1 MMTRMLLPFAAAMML
16 SACGY
21 SLSEDRPQN
30 GVVPQAQKAF
40 PANTAPT
47 LPIDVPLSDDLI
59 GHEVI
64 GPLDVLSVTV
74 YREPDL
80 TLPQVVVDRGGR
92 FEMPL
97 IGVIEA
103 ANKTTGALS
112 SEIRQRLGDRFLV
125 NPDVS
130 VNLITSNSKQIT
142 VEGSVTSPGVFP
154 LQGETTLL
162 GALALAKGPTSVAR
176 LDEIAVFRKEGGA
189 RMVAVFDAKAIRAG
203 KMADPVLKP
212 NDIVVV
218 GFNGMAQA
226 FQDFLRT
233 APLLAL
239 FTRF

>member
-1 MMTRMLLPFAAAMML
+1 MMTRMLLPLAAATML

-21 SLSEDRPQN
+21 SLSEKPPQE
-30 GVVPQAQKAF
+30 GVVPAARNAF
-40 PANTAPT
+40 PVNSAPNI
-47 LPIDVPLSDDLI
+47 PIDVALADSPLSS
-59 GHEVI
+59 EMI
-64 GPLDVLSVTV
+64 GPLDVISVNV

-80 TLPQVVVDRGGR
+80 TLSQVVVDRTGR

-97 IGVIEA
+97 IGVVEA
-103 ANKTTGALS
+103 ANKTTGSLS
-112 SEIRQRLGDRFLV
+112 TEIRQRLAERFLV

-130 VNLITSNSKQIT
+130 VNLIASNSKQIT
-142 VEGSVTSPGVFP
+142 VEGSVASPGVFP

-162 GALALAKGPTSVAR
+162 GALALAKGPTNVAK
-176 LDEIAVFRKEGGA
+176 LNEIAVFRKESGS
-189 RMVAVFDAKAIRAG
+189 RMVAVFDAKEIRAG
-203 KMADPVLKP
+203 RMADPVLKP

-233 APLLAL
+233 TPLLTL